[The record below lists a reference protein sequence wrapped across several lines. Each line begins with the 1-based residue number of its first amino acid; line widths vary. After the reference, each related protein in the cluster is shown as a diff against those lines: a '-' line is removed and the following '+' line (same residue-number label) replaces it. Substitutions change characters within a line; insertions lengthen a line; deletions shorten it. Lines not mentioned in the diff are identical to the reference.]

1 MLTEEQILDN
11 KSKFISLLVNL
22 NIDLTALTKYL
33 ISERV
38 DYFNKPYNNYQT
50 YSYRGSLC
58 DHTIRLFEE
67 LKKLCDFY
75 CPNRYSLQDI
85 LKVALFKDLYRA
97 ELYEPYLKNVK
108 NELTNQW
115 ESVLSYRTKD
125 VRPIFGDI
133 SFSSYMIAKKFINLD
148 DDEIVEA
155 IIYSSTNSNIENFN
169 IRKTYKLVTLVTMA
183 ELAVDYLN

>member
-33 ISERV
+33 ISETV
-38 DYFNKPYNNYQT
+38 DYFNKPYTNYQT
-50 YSYRGSLC
+50 YSYKGSLC
-58 DHTIRLFEE
+58 EHTIKLFEE

-75 CPNRYSLQDI
+75 CPDRYSLQDI

-108 NELTNQW
+108 NELTSQW
-115 ESVLSYRTKD
+115 ESVLSYRTKE

-148 DDEIVEA
+148 NDELVEA

>member
-58 DHTIRLFEE
+58 DHTIKLFEDYGIENFIVTNSFRRNPNDQRILFEYLIENKIDLVIDMKLNPIINANNKKLKEKYNIDMDE
-67 LKKLCDFY
+67 LKKG
-75 CPNRYSLQDI
+75 RS
-85 LKVALFKDLYRA
+85 K
-97 ELYEPYLKNVK
+97 
-108 NELTNQW
+108 
-115 ESVLSYRTKD
+115 
-125 VRPIFGDI
+125 
-133 SFSSYMIAKKFINLD
+133 
-148 DDEIVEA
+148 
-155 IIYSSTNSNIENFN
+155 
-169 IRKTYKLVTLVTMA
+169 
-183 ELAVDYLN
+183 